1 MWLTNFTT
9 TFCLWTGS
17 KIPNYLWWPATVDGA
32 AVVIGCRDCGLL
44 GTKRS
49 AKYLWIISFHL
60 PQIQEV
66 DGVIVP
72 ILQLMELQF
81 RK

>member
-1 MWLTNFTT
+1 MTYWFHNNILS
-9 TFCLWTGS
+9 LDWVKDS
-17 KIPNYLWWPATVDGA
+17 KLS
-32 AVVIGCRDCGLL
+32 VVASNCGWSSRGDRLSDCGLL
-44 GTKRS
+44 GTKLS

-60 PQIQEV
+60 PQIPEV
-66 DGVIVP
+66 DGVTVP